1 MAPLNILA
9 VAILVTI
16 IGALPFGLVNL
27 TVLDISY
34 RRNKIAAL
42 QLAHGAAWIE
52 VVFGLTALIAGSL
65 IGQFTRDHQGVQT
78 LVLIIPAVVG
88 LVFILKKNHKEV
100 KNTGKDPGFFKGM
113 LLNLISIQV
122 LLYWLI
128 AMTYLNTRWEL
139 QFNTLSIILFALGI
153 LLGKMGVLWIYALF
167 SRKIFTTFGF
177 LARNMNRVI
186 GVVLLVTVFIQ
197 LIK

>member
-52 VVFGLTALIAGSL
+52 VVFGLTALIAGSF
-65 IGQFTRDHQGVQT
+65 IGQFTRDHRGVQT
-78 LVLIIPAVVG
+78 LVLIIPALVG
-88 LVFILKKNHKEV
+88 LVFMLKKNHNEV
-100 KNTGKDPGFFKGM
+100 KNTGKDSGFFKGM

>member
-34 RRNKIAAL
+34 RRNKNAAL
-42 QLAHGAAWIE
+42 QLAHGAAWVE
-52 VVFGLTALIAGSL
+52 VLFGLTALIAGSL

-139 QFNTLSIILFALGI
+139 EFNMLSLTLFALGI

-167 SRKIFTTFGF
+167 SQKIFTTFGF
-177 LARNMNRVI
+177 LARNINRVI
-186 GVVLLVTVFIQ
+186 GLVLLATVFVQ

>member
-34 RRNKIAAL
+34 RRNKNAAL

-52 VVFGLTALIAGSL
+52 VVFGLTALIAGSF

-78 LVLIIPAVVG
+78 LVLIIPALVG

-128 AMTYLNTRWEL
+128 AMTYLNTRWEI
-139 QFNTLSIILFALGI
+139 QFDALSITLFALGI

-167 SRKIFTTFGF
+167 SQKIFTTFGF
-177 LARNMNRVI
+177 LARNINRVI
-186 GVVLLVTVFIQ
+186 GLVLLATVFVQ

>member
-1 MAPLNILA
+1 MNILA
-9 VAILVTI
+9 IAILVTI
-16 IGALPFGLVNL
+16 IGALPLGLVNL

-34 RRNKIAAL
+34 RRNKNAAL
-42 QLAHGAAWIE
+42 HLAHGAAWIE
-52 VVFGLTALIAGSL
+52 VVFGLTALIAGNL
-65 IGQFTRDHQGVQT
+65 IGQFTRDHQAVQT
-78 LVLIIPAVVG
+78 LVLIIPALVG
-88 LVFILKKNHKEV
+88 LVFMLKKNHKEA

-128 AMTYLNTRWEL
+128 AMTYLNTRWEIQL
-139 QFNTLSIILFALGI
+139 NTLSIALFALGI

-167 SRKIFTTFGF
+167 SRLIFTSFGF
-177 LARNMNRVI
+177 LARNINRVI

>member
-1 MAPLNILA
+1 MLPLNILA
-9 VAILVTI
+9 IAILVSI

-34 RRNKIAAL
+34 RRDKISAL
-42 QLAHGAAWIE
+42 RVAHGAAWIE
-52 VVFGLTALIAGSL
+52 VAFGLTALIAGSF
-65 IGQFTRDHQGVQT
+65 IGQFTRDHKLAQT
-78 LVLIIPAVVG
+78 LVLIIPALVG
-88 LVFILKKNHKEV
+88 LVFLLKKNNKEA
-100 KNTGKDPGFFKGM
+100 KKTGKDPGFFKGM

-139 QFNTLSIILFALGI
+139 QFNTLSITLFALGI
-153 LLGKMGVLWIYALF
+153 LVGKMGVLWIYALL
-167 SRKIFTTFGF
+167 SRKILTTFDF
-177 LARNMNRVI
+177 LARNINRVI
-186 GVVLLVTVFIQ
+186 GLVLLITVFIQ

>member
-34 RRNKIAAL
+34 RKNKNAAL
-42 QLAHGAAWIE
+42 QLAHGAAWVE

-139 QFNTLSIILFALGI
+139 EFNMLSLTLFALGI

-167 SRKIFTTFGF
+167 SQKIFTTFGF
-177 LARNMNRVI
+177 LARNINRVI
-186 GVVLLVTVFIQ
+186 GLVLLATVFVQ

>member
-52 VVFGLTALIAGSL
+52 VVFGLTALIAGSF
-65 IGQFTRDHQGVQT
+65 IGQFTRDHRGVQT
-78 LVLIIPAVVG
+78 LVLIIPALVG
-88 LVFILKKNHKEV
+88 LVFMLKKNHKEA

-139 QFNTLSIILFALGI
+139 EFNMLSLTLFALGI

-167 SRKIFTTFGF
+167 SQKIFTTFGF
-177 LARNMNRVI
+177 LARNINRVI
-186 GVVLLVTVFIQ
+186 GLVLLATVFVQ